1 MLHVVRSCLNIPY
14 LWAPGLGSS
23 GCTPVGFVSC
33 LPLVTFTELA
43 VPGQGSGE
51 PEELSSTW
59 WNAVYIIAQLL

>member
-1 MLHVVRSCLNIPY
+1 MLHIARSRLNIPR

-23 GCTPVGFVSC
+23 GCAPVGFVSH

-43 VPGQGSGE
+43 VLGQVSGE

-59 WNAVYIIAQLL
+59 WNAVHIVAQLL